1 MSDFGFYYLCGLTET
16 EKRASRACKRS
27 AHAKVKT
34 LVKTQPGC
42 VKLTHL
48 VANNLKSVNWNIR
61 RYLEIGHSAEYTSY
75 TVLPPD
81 CGFVMALKHL
91 PKLQVFMTQVG
102 GEFVKKSLNLTNIY
116 VRKHILFMKPYFKN
130 KDISQKKPCFFRKKS
145 THFGSWK

>member
-1 MSDFGFYYLCGLTET
+1 MTLFRSFVSDFGFYYLCGLTET

-102 GEFVKKSLNLTNIY
+102 GELVKKVWIFAPKITIFLTIFLKWILLY
-116 VRKHILFMKPYFKN
+116 FSVHFLVRFIE
-130 KDISQKKPCFFRKKS
+130 CA
-145 THFGSWK
+145 